1 MVLFTLLASLFLVM
15 DAAWSESLTLR
26 CGAVASRKLEGEDKG
41 LPDLPFSV
49 NRGYG
54 YIGGASGALEA
65 GTVRG
70 WPSGAP
76 VSWRTGD
83 SKYVFKLERGDYL
96 VTLDLVETEVAAAG
110 LRVFDVEAEGKVAV
124 EGLDIFDEAGDFNLL
139 QRVFRVGVFDGWLD
153 LRFAGITGDRG
164 PRVSKIRVEPAPAR
178 AAAELSLVKPVLSG
192 SSGLFH
198 STLAWQPLGGRAWGT
213 APLAGFNVYRSEVA
227 AGPFAPLND
236 RLLRTPYLIDRALVP
251 GATYY
256 YRVESQDISGTRG
269 PLSEPLALTAA
280 VYREGDPKIYDF
292 RISQENLRHMATPE
306 GSAGR
311 VSAELLYMK
320 GRFPVELGF
329 DVRPG
334 RWLAHKSLVV
344 DMARD
349 SFRVFRKRDVL
360 LLSAEE
366 PDFTRMRQC
375 LTSLAA
381 ESIGLAAG
389 LTEPVIVLI
398 NGRFFGLRYDI
409 ERIDSK
415 FRKRALLDKT
425 GPLSHLNGDDHWRSS
440 WDLRADRIGKSGDL
454 LSVNALVRQLNRL
467 HPGEMESF
475 FRSRFYLQRFID
487 RLAFSAIRGELDP
500 DPKDFF
506 LLKDSRNGKWELF
519 REGYRNSDW
528 GIRDLEKELREL
540 TPGELERALFPLSQ
554 RPGARKRAAWL
565 VLFTRFF
572 KVPSLRELYLQRV
585 ESMLREELSPAR
597 FDVLVDKAAARVA
610 ASLEDWRTI
619 WPYDEAATLERSVRQ
634 LKSGHRRR
642 AKALG
647 AMVRRVRKV
656 AEEPVFFSGW
666 SLNPSAGAPWIEL
679 SNRSSLPVE
688 LAGYRFSEGFSL
700 SPGLL
705 GKQKELASG
714 GSLRLELSK
723 MAAGKSRTAGG
734 SMVLWRRVPDRGLL
748 VADFVFNG
756 YQGRDILQKKEPG
769 AAGGWVFVSG
779 GESKVE
785 CPGPYFS
792 HAVIRQNNKDLLITF
807 RFQNPA
813 ESSKGKRP
821 ELELMYRPVTEE
833 DYRSVAMSWDPERHR
848 YLLTLENKADRPRT
862 EYYFRASSENGL
874 ERSYPLGA
882 PDLTLALPVLPK
894 LFINEICP
902 RPGGAADGPG
912 EFIEIFNESDS
923 DLSLKG
929 LYLSD
934 ERRRKAKWL
943 IRDDIVIKPGGY
955 EVFYCDGLNRDRH
968 TSFKLSN
975 SGEFVGLYT
984 APQEGSLLVHGCA
997 FRGVPLGNSWG
1008 RKQDGSRSFRAWKDP
1023 SPGKRNL
1030 PKIPEGFL
1038 EKLRA
1043 KERESRGGK
1052 KEE

>member
-26 CGAVASRKLEGEDKG
+26 CGAVVSRKLEGEDKA

-54 YIGGASGALEA
+54 YIGGTSGALDA
-65 GTVRG
+65 GPVRG

-164 PRVSKIRVEPAPAR
+164 PRISKIRVEPAPAR

-251 GATYY
+251 GETYY

-381 ESIGLAAG
+381 ESVGLAAG

-425 GPLSHLNGDDHWRSS
+425 GPLSRLNGDDHWRSS

-454 LSVNALVRQLNRL
+454 LSVNALVRQVNRL

-519 REGYRNSDW
+519 REGYRNGDW
-528 GIRDLEKELREL
+528 GIRDLEKELRDL

-585 ESMLREELSPAR
+585 ESMLREDALLPA
-597 FDVLVDKAAARVA
+597 L
-610 ASLEDWRTI
+610 
-619 WPYDEAATLERSVRQ
+619 
-634 LKSGHRRR
+634 
-642 AKALG
+642 
-647 AMVRRVRKV
+647 
-656 AEEPVFFSGW
+656 AE
-666 SLNPSAGAPWIEL
+666 
-679 SNRSSLPVE
+679 
-688 LAGYRFSEGFSL
+688 
-700 SPGLL
+700 
-705 GKQKELASG
+705 
-714 GSLRLELSK
+714 
-723 MAAGKSRTAGG
+723 
-734 SMVLWRRVPDRGLL
+734 
-748 VADFVFNG
+748 
-756 YQGRDILQKKEPG
+756 
-769 AAGGWVFVSG
+769 
-779 GESKVE
+779 
-785 CPGPYFS
+785 
-792 HAVIRQNNKDLLITF
+792 
-807 RFQNPA
+807 
-813 ESSKGKRP
+813 
-821 ELELMYRPVTEE
+821 
-833 DYRSVAMSWDPERHR
+833 
-848 YLLTLENKADRPRT
+848 
-862 EYYFRASSENGL
+862 
-874 ERSYPLGA
+874 
-882 PDLTLALPVLPK
+882 
-894 LFINEICP
+894 
-902 RPGGAADGPG
+902 
-912 EFIEIFNESDS
+912 
-923 DLSLKG
+923 
-929 LYLSD
+929 
-934 ERRRKAKWL
+934 
-943 IRDDIVIKPGGY
+943 
-955 EVFYCDGLNRDRH
+955 
-968 TSFKLSN
+968 
-975 SGEFVGLYT
+975 
-984 APQEGSLLVHGCA
+984 
-997 FRGVPLGNSWG
+997 
-1008 RKQDGSRSFRAWKDP
+1008 
-1023 SPGKRNL
+1023 
-1030 PKIPEGFL
+1030 
-1038 EKLRA
+1038 
-1043 KERESRGGK
+1043 
-1052 KEE
+1052 